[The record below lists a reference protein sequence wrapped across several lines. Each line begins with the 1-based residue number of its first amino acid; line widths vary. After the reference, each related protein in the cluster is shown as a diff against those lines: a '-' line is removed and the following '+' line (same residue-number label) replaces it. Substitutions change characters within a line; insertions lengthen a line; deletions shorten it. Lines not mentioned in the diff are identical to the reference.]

1 MNHLYGTVLCMHVFS
16 FLSFFSS
23 LEVMLDF
30 SMAKISALPNLIFEC
45 STMENEF
52 KELRFQYIG
61 ELIDRLE

>member
-1 MNHLYGTVLCMHVFS
+1 
-16 FLSFFSS
+16 
-23 LEVMLDF
+23 MLDF

-61 ELIDRLE
+61 KLIDRLERC